1 METLFHGT
9 IVIVIAL
16 VNYYIQKKMT
26 GEKREGDFNRQNFR
40 DVLN

>member
-16 VNYYIQKKMT
+16 VNYYIKKKMR
-26 GEKREGDFNRQNFR
+26 GKKREGGF
-40 DVLN
+40 